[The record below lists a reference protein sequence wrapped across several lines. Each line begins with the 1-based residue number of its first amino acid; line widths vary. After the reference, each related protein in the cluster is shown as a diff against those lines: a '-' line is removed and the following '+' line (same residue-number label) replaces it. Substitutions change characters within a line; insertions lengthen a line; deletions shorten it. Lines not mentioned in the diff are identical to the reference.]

1 MRPTAPL
8 PLPLAAFAVVA
19 LALLPAAV
27 AAQKPAGPRTID
39 IKASDAMKYD
49 VTTIEAKPG
58 EQLRIRLSSV
68 GTLPKVAMSH
78 NIVVLKKGV
87 DAKAFADKAITA
99 RDTAYVP
106 PDLKAQVVVASALIG
121 NGEKTE
127 ITFKVP
133 AVPGRYEY
141 ICTFPGHFASGMKG
155 VLIVK

>member
-1 MRPTAPL
+1 
-8 PLPLAAFAVVA
+8 
-19 LALLPAAV
+19 
-27 AAQKPAGPRTID
+27 
-39 IKASDAMKYD
+39 
-49 VTTIEAKPG
+49 
-58 EQLRIRLSSV
+58 
-68 GTLPKVAMSH
+68 
-78 NIVVLKKGV
+78 VVLKKGV

-106 PDLKAQVVVASALIG
+106 PELKAQVVVASALIG

-133 AVPGRYEY
+133 AVPGRYEF

>member
-1 MRPTAPL
+1 MKPTSPFRL
-8 PLPLAAFAVVA
+8 A
-19 LALLPAAV
+19 LAVIAGALVALPAAAV
-27 AAQKPAGPRTID
+27 AQPKPAGPRTIA
-39 IKASDAMKYD
+39 IKATDAMKFD

-58 EQLRIRLSSV
+58 EQLRIVLTST

-87 DAKAFADKAITA
+87 DAKAFADKAILA
-99 RDTAYVP
+99 RDTGYVP
-106 PDLKAQVVVASALIG
+106 ADLKAQVIVASTLIG

-127 ITFKVP
+127 VTFKVP

-141 ICTFPGHFASGMKG
+141 ICTFPGHFGSGMKG